1 MLAHL
6 SRDPDLLDAFMRDED
21 IHAATASQV
30 NNVPI
35 EAVTPDMRRIAK
47 VMNFGVIYGLSAFGI
62 SQQTDLA
69 PDEGARF
76 IESYFSKYPG
86 IRTYLEDTKAQ
97 TRRMGYL
104 ETVCGRRRY
113 FPEIT
118 SSNFHVRQAAERMAV
133 NMPIQGTAA
142 DIIKLAM
149 VTIDR
154 RMQERGMRSRMI
166 LQVHDELIFETP
178 QDELEAMKAMVL
190 ELMPAALDLAV
201 PLKVELKTGDNWGD
215 LE

>member
-1 MLAHL
+1 
-6 SRDPDLLDAFMRDED
+6 
-21 IHAATASQV
+21 
-30 NNVPI
+30 
-35 EAVTPDMRRIAK
+35 MRRVAK

-69 PDEGARF
+69 PDQGAKF
-76 IESYFSKYPG
+76 IESYFAKYPG
-86 IRTYLEDTKAQ
+86 IQIYLEDAKAQ
-97 TRRMGYL
+97 GRKTGYL

-113 FPEIT
+113 FPELG
-118 SSNFHVRQAAERMAV
+118 SSNFHIRQAAERMAV

-142 DIIKLAM
+142 DVIKLAM
-149 VTIDR
+149 VSIDK
-154 RMQERGMRSRMI
+154 RMQEQGMRSRMI

-178 QDELEAMKAMVL
+178 QEEMDALRALVL
-190 ELMPAALDLAV
+190 ELMPAALDLVV